1 MPETEHPPGPLVQR
15 FRGKQLVVLA
25 AVLWSTA
32 GVFIKLL
39 DLPPVTIS
47 FYRFLFAALF
57 FLLFLRRSQL
67 VFNGN
72 ILISVATYVTA
83 TGTFVVANKLTTAA
97 NAIVLQ
103 YTAPIYIYVLAAV
116 LFKERITVGNLWA
129 LCGGMA
135 GIGVIFF
142 GTVGDPE
149 MAGVFVAL
157 LSGFVFGLYIVN
169 LRFLPRV
176 SPIFLVF
183 ANNLG
188 GVLVFFPLAFQDLVL
203 SLSQL
208 VALMAMGVF
217 QFGAAYFVFSKGVEK
232 ISLQEAS
239 LLLLLEPVLNP
250 LWVNILIGEFPSLA
264 TFIGG
269 AVIVGS
275 LVIKYSVSIFLE
287 RPVVR

>member
-1 MPETEHPPGPLVQR
+1 MPETEHPPGPLVQS

-25 AVLWSTA
+25 AVLWSSA
-32 GVFIKLL
+32 GVFIKSL

-57 FLLFLRRSQL
+57 FLLFLRRSRL

-72 ILISVATYVTA
+72 ILISVATYVAA

-103 YTAPIYIYVLAAV
+103 YTAPIYIYVLAAM
-116 LFKERITVGNLWA
+116 LFKERITVGNLLT

-135 GIGVIFF
+135 GIGIIFI
-142 GTVGDPE
+142 GTVGNPE
-149 MAGVFVAL
+149 MEGVLVAL

-169 LRFLPRV
+169 LRFIQGV
-176 SPIFLVF
+176 SPIYLVF
-183 ANNLG
+183 VNNLG
-188 GVLVFFPLAFQDLVL
+188 GVLVFYPLASEHLIISQ
-203 SLSQL
+203 SQL
-208 VALMAMGVF
+208 LALMAMGVF
-217 QFGAAYFVFSKGVEK
+217 QFGAAYFVFSKGLER

-250 LWVNILIGEFPSLA
+250 LWVKIVVGEFPSLA
-264 TFIGG
+264 TLIGG
-269 AVIVGS
+269 AVIIAS
-275 LVIKYSVSIFLE
+275 LAIKYSVSILFE
-287 RPVVR
+287 RPVVH